1 MARKV
6 LVTGGLGFIGHQVV
20 KYLEQN
26 NCEVCIVDPQTD
38 YTVLATDHL
47 STLYNLRKQSFT
59 TNNIH
64 DLNVVD
70 HVRLQRVFGEFKPE
84 VVIHMSS
91 FPRQKTVE
99 SAPLL
104 ACQTMCEGLVST
116 LEASVAHNVERFVFI
131 SSSMVYGDFHSAI
144 VGETHEKNPIGT
156 YGILKLAGEKLVEDY
171 ARVSDMDHV
180 IVRPSAVYG
189 INDMNDRVV
198 AKFLVNALRNKV
210 ITVRG
215 ADEQIDLTFV
225 TDTAR
230 GIVGASLS
238 DNSSKKTYNI
248 TRGRARTLLEAAE
261 LAVAIAGSGQ
271 VVVEDRDAS
280 MPSRG
285 TLDVLSAFND
295 FEYLPVV
302 DIEQGFEIYMNWLRE
317 TGLWK

>member
-1 MARKV
+1 MPKRV

-20 KYLEQN
+20 HFLESQD
-26 NCEVCIVDPQTD
+26 CEVCVVDPQTD
-38 YTVLATDHL
+38 YTVLPSQHL
-47 STLYNLRKQSFT
+47 STLYRLRRQIIQT
-59 TNNIH
+59 DNIY

-70 HVRLQRVFGEFKPE
+70 HSGLQRVFGEFKPDT
-84 VVIHMSS
+84 VIHLSS

-99 SAPLL
+99 SAPLI

-144 VGETHEKNPIGT
+144 VNETHDKTPLGQ
-156 YGILKLAGEKLVEDY
+156 YGILKLTGENLVKDY
-171 ARVSDMDHV
+171 ARASGMDFV

-198 AKFLVNALRNKV
+198 AKFLVNALRDEV
-210 ITVRG
+210 ITVCG

-225 TDTAR
+225 TDTAS
-230 GIVGASLS
+230 GIVAASLS
-238 DNSSKKTYNI
+238 DSASKKTYNI
-248 TRGRARTLLEAAE
+248 TRGRARSLLEAAE
-261 LAVAIAGSGQ
+261 LAVKIAGKGQ
-271 VVVEDRDAS
+271 VVIEDRDAS

-285 TLDVLSAFND
+285 TLDIVNAFND
-295 FEYLPVV
+295 FGYLPMV
-302 DIEQGFEIYMNWLRE
+302 DIEQGFELYIDWLAE